1 MELDRNDLISL
12 INILRRVTAL
22 VKVSPFIYAGMLIIS
37 MVLYLFECY
46 GFAFVIDT
54 LFHISVVTVVI
65 FLLLSK
71 SLKLCKWHRFECII
85 PLIAALPTIV
95 DEYCF
100 TLSTIAVYS
109 NVTIIILLS
118 ILSLINAYH
127 VFIKPR

>member
-65 FLLLSK
+65 FILLSK
-71 SLKLCKWHRFECII
+71 RLKLCKWHRLECII